1 MIIIVFLGRSL
12 TDLIG
17 KYEEKPFPKIQNSVG
32 DIFEF
37 SRSKYYVLG
46 LVEADVT
53 LAQETIGLH
62 KAKTGESLSFTA
74 WIAKCLAQTISEF
87 PEANSYRKGRSRVIT
102 FKDVDVVIVVEKKVG
117 DTKYP
122 VPYVIRNVN
131 EKKFTE
137 IHAEIRNAQA
147 GTFSD
152 EQKAIDEEKKRDS
165 QSFFMRVVN
174 PYSLPRFVRMIYWR
188 GFRTDPF
195 KVKRVMGTAG
205 ITSVGMFGRGGGWPI
220 SVGTHTVDLAVGG
233 IARKPGVVGDEIA
246 IRQYL
251 QFSIY
256 FDHEI
261 IDGAPAARFTS
272 RLVELMESAF
282 ALTV

>member
-1 MIIIVFLGRSL
+1 MGRSL

-53 LAQETIGLH
+53 LAQETIEQH
-62 KAKTGESLSFTA
+62 KVKTGESLSFTA
-74 WIAKCLAQTISEF
+74 WIAKCLAQTITEF
-87 PEANSYRKGRSRVIT
+87 PDANSYRKGRNRVVT
-102 FKDVDVVIVVEKKVG
+102 FKDVDVVIMVEKVVG
-117 DTKYP
+117 DNKYP

-131 EKKFTE
+131 EKKFVE
-137 IHAEIRNAQA
+137 VHAEIRNAQA
-147 GTFSD
+147 GIFSD

-165 QSFFMRVVN
+165 KSFWVRVFN

-205 ITSVGMFGRGGGWPI
+205 ITSVGMFGKGGGWPI
-220 SVGTHTVDLAVGG
+220 TVGTHTVDLAVGG
-233 IARKPGVVGDEIA
+233 IARKPGVVGDEIM

-256 FDHEI
+256 FDHEM

-272 RLVELMESAF
+272 RLVELMENTF
-282 ALTV
+282 FLTV

>member
-1 MIIIVFLGRSL
+1 L

-53 LAQETIGLH
+53 LPQETIEQH
-62 KAKTGESLSFTA
+62 RAKTGESLSFTG
-74 WIAKCLAQTISEF
+74 WIAKCLAQTITEF
-87 PEANSYRKGRSRVIT
+87 PEANSYRKGRNRVIT

-117 DTKYP
+117 DNRYP

-131 EKKFTE
+131 EKEFAE
-137 IHAEIRNAQA
+137 IHVEIRNAQA
-147 GTFSD
+147 GIFSD
-152 EQKAIDEEKKRDS
+152 EQEAINEEKKRDS
-165 QSFFMRVVN
+165 KSFFMRMFN

-205 ITSVGMFGRGGGWPI
+205 VTSVGMFGKSGGWPI

-233 IARKPGVVGDEIA
+233 IARKPGVVGDMIA
-246 IRQYL
+246 IREYL
-251 QFSIY
+251 PFSIY
-256 FDHEI
+256 FDHEM

-272 RLVELMESAF
+272 RLVELMENAF
-282 ALTV
+282 SLTV

>member
-1 MIIIVFLGRSL
+1 LA
-12 TDLIG
+12 DLIG

-37 SRSKYYVLG
+37 SRSKYYVMG

-53 LAQETIGLH
+53 LAQETIEQH
-62 KAKTGESLSFTA
+62 KVKTGESLSFTA

-87 PEANSYRKGRSRVIT
+87 PDANSYRKGRNRVVT
-102 FKDVDVVIVVEKKVG
+102 FKDVDVVIVVEKEVG
-117 DTKYP
+117 DNKYP

-131 EKKFTE
+131 EKKFVE

-147 GTFSD
+147 GVFSD

-165 QSFFMRVVN
+165 KSFFMRIVN
-174 PYSLPRFVRMIYWR
+174 PYSLPRFVRMMYWR

-195 KVKRVMGTAG
+195 KVKRVMGTTG

-220 SVGTHTVDLAVGG
+220 SVGTHTVDVAVGG

-272 RLVELMESAF
+272 RLVELMENAF
-282 ALTV
+282 SLNV

>member
-1 MIIIVFLGRSL
+1 L

-53 LAQETIGLH
+53 VAQGIIRQH
-62 KAKTGESLSFTA
+62 KVKMGESLSFTG
-74 WIAKCLAQTISEF
+74 WIAKCLAQTITEY
-87 PEANSYRKGRSRVIT
+87 PDANSYRKGKNRVIT
-102 FKDVDVVIVVEKKVG
+102 FKDVDVVIVVEKEAG
-117 DTKYP
+117 GNKYP
-122 VPYVIRNVN
+122 VPYVIRSVN
-131 EKKFTE
+131 EKKFE
-137 IHAEIRNAQA
+137 EVHAEIRNAQA
-147 GTFSD
+147 GIFSD
-152 EQKAIDEEKKRDS
+152 EQKAIEEEKKRDS
-165 QSFFMRVVN
+165 QSFFMRMVN

-195 KVKRVMGTAG
+195 KVKRVMGTTA
-205 ITSVGMFGRGGGWPI
+205 ITAVGMFGKSGGWPI

-233 IARKPGVVGDEIA
+233 IARKPGVVGDVIA
-246 IRQYL
+246 VREYL

-272 RLVELMESAF
+272 RLVELMENAF
-282 ALTV
+282 SLTV

>member
-1 MIIIVFLGRSL
+1 L
-12 TDLIG
+12 TNLIG

-53 LAQETIGLH
+53 AAQKIIEQH
-62 KAKTGESLSFTA
+62 KIETGEQLSFTG
-74 WIAKCLAQTISEF
+74 WIAKCLAQTITEY
-87 PEANSYRKGRSRVIT
+87 PDANSYRKGRNRVVS
-102 FKDVDVVIVVEKKVG
+102 FEDVDVVIVVEKQAG
-117 DTKYP
+117 DSKYP

-131 EKKFTE
+131 GKSFFEV
-137 IHAEIRNAQA
+137 HAEIRRAQA
-147 GTFSD
+147 GTFGD

-165 QSFFMRVVN
+165 KSLVMRMVN

-205 ITSVGMFGRGGGWPI
+205 ITAVGMFGKSGGWPI
-220 SVGTHTVDLAVGG
+220 SVGTHTVDLAIGG
-233 IARKPGVVGDEIA
+233 IAKKPGVVGDAIA
-246 IRQYL
+246 IREYL

-261 IDGAPAARFTS
+261 MDGAPAARFTS
-272 RLVELMESAF
+272 RLVELMENAF
-282 ALTV
+282 YLTV

>member
-1 MIIIVFLGRSL
+1 L
-12 TDLIG
+12 TGLIG

-53 LAQETIGLH
+53 VAHETIERH
-62 KAKTGESLSFTA
+62 KAKTGESLSFTG
-74 WIAKCLAQTISEF
+74 WIAKCLAKTIAEY
-87 PEANSYRKGRSRVIT
+87 PDANSYRKGRNRIIT
-102 FKDVDVVIVVEKKVG
+102 FRDVDIVIVVEKKVG

-131 EKKFTE
+131 DKKFME

-147 GTFSD
+147 GIFRD

-165 QSFFMRVVN
+165 KSFFMRTVN
-174 PYSLPRFVRMIYWR
+174 PYSLPRFIRMIYWR

-205 ITSVGMFGRGGGWPI
+205 ITAVGMFGRSGGWPI

-233 IARKPGVVGDEIA
+233 IARKPGVVGDAIA
-246 IRQYL
+246 IRNYL

-272 RLVELMESAF
+272 RLVELMENAYS
-282 ALTV
+282 LTA

>member
-1 MIIIVFLGRSL
+1 L
-12 TDLIG
+12 TDIIG

-53 LAQETIGLH
+53 LAQETIEKH
-62 KAKTGESLSFTA
+62 KAKTGESLSLTA
-74 WIAKCLAQTISEF
+74 WIAKCLAQTIAEF
-87 PEANSYRKGRSRVIT
+87 PDANSYRKGRSRVVT
-102 FKDVDVVIVVEKKVG
+102 FRDVDVVIVVEKKVE

-131 EKKFTE
+131 EKKFME

-147 GTFSD
+147 GIFSD

-165 QSFFMRVVN
+165 ENFLMKIVN

-272 RLVELMESAF
+272 RLVELMENAYS
-282 ALTV
+282 LTV

>member
-1 MIIIVFLGRSL
+1 L

-53 LAQETIGLH
+53 LAQE
-62 KAKTGESLSFTA
+62 KMEQRRAKMGESLSFTA

-87 PEANSYRKGRSRVIT
+87 PDANSYRKGRSRVVT

-131 EKKFTE
+131 EKKFLE
-137 IHAEIRNAQA
+137 VHAEIRSAQA
-147 GTFSD
+147 GIFSD

-165 QSFFMRVVN
+165 QSFFMRMFN
-174 PYSLPRFVRMIYWR
+174 PYSLPRFVRRIYWR

-233 IARKPGVVGDEIA
+233 IARKPGVVGDEIR

-256 FDHEI
+256 FDHEL

-272 RLVELMESAF
+272 RLVELMENAF
-282 ALTV
+282 SLTI

>member
-1 MIIIVFLGRSL
+1 V

-53 LAQETIGLH
+53 VAQEIIEQH
-62 KAKTGESLSFTA
+62 KVKTGESLSFTG
-74 WIAKCLAQTISEF
+74 WIAKCLAQAITEF
-87 PEANSYRKGRSRVIT
+87 PDANSYRKGRNRVIT
-102 FKDVDVVIVVEKKVG
+102 FKSVDVVIVVEKKVG
-117 DTKYP
+117 DSRYP

-131 EKKFTE
+131 EKNFAE
-137 IHAEIRNAQA
+137 VHAEIRSAQA
-147 GTFSD
+147 GVFSD
-152 EQKAIDEEKKRDS
+152 EQEAVDEEKKRDTK
-165 QSFFMRVVN
+165 SFFMRIVN
-174 PYSLPRFVRMIYWR
+174 PYSLPRFVRMMYWR

-205 ITSVGMFGRGGGWPI
+205 ITSVGMFGKSGGWPI

-233 IARKPGVVGDEIA
+233 IARKPGVVGDVIA
-246 IRQYL
+246 IRRYL

-272 RLVELMESAF
+272 RLVELMENAF
-282 ALTV
+282 SLTV

>member
-1 MIIIVFLGRSL
+1 L

-17 KYEEKPFPKIQNSVG
+17 KYEERTFPKIQNSVG

-53 LAQETIGLH
+53 MAQEMIEQH
-62 KAKTGESLSFTA
+62 KVKTGESLSFTG
-74 WIAKCLAQTISEF
+74 WIAKCLAQAITEY
-87 PEANSYRKGRSRVIT
+87 PDANSYRKGRNRVIT
-102 FKDVDVVIVVEKKVG
+102 FKGVDVLIVVEKEVG
-117 DTKYP
+117 DNRYP

-131 EKKFTE
+131 EKKFAE
-137 IHAEIRNAQA
+137 VHAEIRNAQK
-147 GTFSD
+147 GIFSD
-152 EQKAIDEEKKRDS
+152 EQEAIDEEKKRDS
-165 QSFFMRVVN
+165 KSFFMRMLN

-205 ITSVGMFGRGGGWPI
+205 ITSVGMFGKSGGWPI

-233 IARKPGVVGDEIA
+233 IARKPGVVGDMIA
-246 IRQYL
+246 IRKYL

-272 RLVELMESAF
+272 RLVELMENAF
-282 ALTV
+282 SLAV

>member
-1 MIIIVFLGRSL
+1 MTG
-12 TDLIG
+12 LIG

-53 LAQETIGLH
+53 VAHETIERH
-62 KAKTGESLSFTA
+62 KAKTGESLSFTG
-74 WIAKCLAQTISEF
+74 WIAKCLARTIAEY
-87 PEANSYRKGRSRVIT
+87 PDANSYRKGRNRIIT
-102 FKDVDVVIVVEKKVG
+102 FRDVDIVIVVEKKVG

-131 EKKFTE
+131 DKKFME

-147 GTFSD
+147 GIFRD

-165 QSFFMRVVN
+165 KSFFMRMVN

-205 ITSVGMFGRGGGWPI
+205 ITAVGMFGRSGGWPI

-233 IARKPGVVGDEIA
+233 IARKPGVVGDAIA
-246 IRQYL
+246 IRNYL
-251 QFSIY
+251 PFSIY

-272 RLVELMESAF
+272 RLVELMENAYS
-282 ALTV
+282 LTA

>member
-1 MIIIVFLGRSL
+1 LA
-12 TDLIG
+12 DLIG

-37 SRSKYYVLG
+37 SRSKYYVMG

-53 LAQETIGLH
+53 LAQETIEQH
-62 KAKTGESLSFTA
+62 KVKTGESLSFTA

-87 PEANSYRKGRSRVIT
+87 PDANSYRKGRNRVVT
-102 FKDVDVVIVVEKKVG
+102 FKDVDVVIVVEKVVG
-117 DTKYP
+117 DNKYP

-131 EKKFTE
+131 EKKFVE

-147 GTFSD
+147 GVFSD

-165 QSFFMRVVN
+165 KSFFMRIVN
-174 PYSLPRFVRMIYWR
+174 PYSLPRFVRMMYWR

-251 QFSIY
+251 QFSTY

-272 RLVELMESAF
+272 RLVELMENAF
-282 ALTV
+282 SLNV

>member
-1 MIIIVFLGRSL
+1 MFL
-12 TDLIG
+12 TDPIG
-17 KYEEKPFPKIQNSVG
+17 KYEEKAFPKIQNSVG

-53 LAQETIGLH
+53 VALQSMGQH
-62 KAKTGESLSFTA
+62 KMKTAESLSFTG
-74 WIAKCLAQTISEF
+74 WIAKCLAQAISEY
-87 PEANSYRKGRSRVIT
+87 PEANSYRKGRNRVIT

-117 DTKYP
+117 DSKYP
-122 VPYVIRNVN
+122 VPYVIRKVN
-131 EKKFTE
+131 EKKFLDV
-137 IHAEIRNAQA
+137 HGEIRNAQA
-147 GTFSD
+147 GIFSD
-152 EQKAIDEEKKRDS
+152 EQKAIDEEKKRDAE
-165 QSFFMRVVN
+165 SFFMRLFN
-174 PYSLPRFVRMIYWR
+174 PYSLPRFIRMIYWR

-205 ITSVGMFGRGGGWPI
+205 ITAVGMFGKSGGWPI

-233 IARKPGVVGDEIA
+233 IVRKPGVVGDTIA
-246 IRQYL
+246 IRKYV

-282 ALTV
+282 SLTV

>member
-1 MIIIVFLGRSL
+1 L
-12 TDLIG
+12 TGLIG

-53 LAQETIGLH
+53 VAHETIERH
-62 KAKTGESLSFTA
+62 KAKTGESLSFTG
-74 WIAKCLAQTISEF
+74 WIAKCLARTIAEY
-87 PEANSYRKGRSRVIT
+87 PDANSYRKGRNRIIT
-102 FKDVDVVIVVEKKVG
+102 FRDVDIVIVVEKKVG

-131 EKKFTE
+131 DKKFME

-147 GTFSD
+147 GIFRD

-165 QSFFMRVVN
+165 KSFFMRMVN

-205 ITSVGMFGRGGGWPI
+205 ITAVGMFGRSGGWPI

-233 IARKPGVVGDEIA
+233 IARKPGVVGDAIA
-246 IRQYL
+246 IRNYL

-261 IDGAPAARFTS
+261 IDGTPAARFTS
-272 RLVELMESAF
+272 RLVELMENAYS
-282 ALTV
+282 LTA

>member
-1 MIIIVFLGRSL
+1 MA
-12 TDLIG
+12 DLIG

-37 SRSKYYVLG
+37 SRSKYYVMG

-53 LAQETIGLH
+53 LAQETIEQH
-62 KAKTGESLSFTA
+62 KVKTGESLSFTA

-87 PEANSYRKGRSRVIT
+87 PDANSYRKGRNRVVT
-102 FKDVDVVIVVEKKVG
+102 FKDVDVVIVVEKVVG
-117 DTKYP
+117 DNKYP

-131 EKKFTE
+131 EKKFVE

-147 GTFSD
+147 GVFSD

-165 QSFFMRVVN
+165 KSFFMRIVN
-174 PYSLPRFVRMIYWR
+174 PYSLPRFVRMMYWR

-251 QFSIY
+251 QFSTY

-272 RLVELMESAF
+272 RLVELMENAF
-282 ALTV
+282 SLNV

>member
-1 MIIIVFLGRSL
+1 M

-53 LAQETIGLH
+53 VAQEIIEQH
-62 KAKTGESLSFTA
+62 KVKTGESLSFTG
-74 WIAKCLAQTISEF
+74 WIAKCLAQTITEY
-87 PEANSYRKGRSRVIT
+87 PDANSYRKGRNRVIT
-102 FKDVDVVIVVEKKVG
+102 FKGVDVVIVVEKEAG
-117 DTKYP
+117 DNRYP

-131 EKKFTE
+131 EKQFAE
-137 IHAEIRNAQA
+137 VHAEIRKAQA
-147 GTFSD
+147 GIFSD
-152 EQKAIDEEKKRDS
+152 EQKAIDEEKRRDS
-165 QSFFMRVVN
+165 KSFFMRMVN

-205 ITSVGMFGRGGGWPI
+205 ITSVGMFGKSGGWPI

-233 IARKPGVVGDEIA
+233 IARKPGVVGDAIA
-246 IRQYL
+246 IREYL

-261 IDGAPAARFTS
+261 IDGAPAARFIS
-272 RLVELMESAF
+272 RLVELMENAF
-282 ALTV
+282 SLTV

>member
-1 MIIIVFLGRSL
+1 L

-53 LAQETIGLH
+53 LAQEIIEQH
-62 KAKTGESLSFTA
+62 KVKTGELLSFTG
-74 WIAKCLAQTISEF
+74 WIAKCLARTITEF
-87 PEANSYRKGRSRVIT
+87 PEANSYRKGRNRVVT
-102 FKDVDVVIVVEKKVG
+102 FKGVDIVIVVEKKVG
-117 DTKYP
+117 GNRYP
-122 VPYVIRNVN
+122 IPYVIRNVN
-131 EKKFTE
+131 EKKFAE
-137 IHAEIRNAQA
+137 VHAEIRNAQA
-147 GTFSD
+147 GIFGD
-152 EQKAIDEEKKRDS
+152 EQEAIDEEKKRDS
-165 QSFFMRVVN
+165 KSFFMRMVN
-174 PYSLPRFVRMIYWR
+174 PYSLPRFIRMIYWR

-205 ITSVGMFGRGGGWPI
+205 ITSVGMFGKSGGWPI
-220 SVGTHTVDLAVGG
+220 SVGTHTIDLAVGG
-233 IARKPGVVGDEIA
+233 IARKPGVVGDGIA
-246 IRQYL
+246 IREFL

-261 IDGAPAARFTS
+261 IDGAPAARFAS
-272 RLVELMESAF
+272 RLVELMENAF
-282 ALTV
+282 SLTV